1 MFVRPTNPISHRLA
15 RLAFL
20 AACVAALTVASAG
33 PLHRFIGLD
42 IEWAITIFRYG
53 FYAAVA
59 AVALGLATIVPTR
72 PGDRRRGFVA
82 AFLAVVIG
90 LAGAWMPVTW
100 FLWSQQLP
108 ALNDISTDVAS
119 PPAMVALLQL
129 RRGASNPA
137 AYPGAPAAVLQ
148 RAAYADIVPVVLP
161 VAPAEAFK
169 RVDRVVTAMGW
180 DVVARAPADG
190 RIEAVARTPVMG
202 CRGDI
207 VIRIRGNEDESRVDM
222 RSSSRYGSHDIGS
235 NASRIRAY
243 LDNVEESIDTALER
257 EERRKPTAPKKG
269 PVPKGKQQQ
278 AQTPGQAPKR

>member
-20 AACVAALTVASAG
+20 AACVAALIVASAG
-33 PLHRFIGLD
+33 PLHRYIGLD
-42 IEWAITIFRYG
+42 IEWAITVFRYG

-82 AFLAVVIG
+82 AFLAVAIG

-108 ALNDISTDVAS
+108 TLNDISTDVAN

-129 RRGASNPA
+129 RRGAPNPP

-148 RAAYADIVPVVLP
+148 RAAYSDIVPVVLP

-190 RIEAVARTPVMG
+190 RIEAIDTSQWFGFRD
-202 CRGDI
+202 DI
-207 VIRIRGNEDESRVDM
+207 VV
-222 RSSSRYGSHDIGS
+222 
-235 NASRIRAY
+235 RIRA
-243 LDNVEESIDTALER
+243 DGTGSRIDIRSKSRAGESDLGVNA
-257 EERRKPTAPKKG
+257 RRIRDFIARLRAET
-269 PVPKGKQQQ
+269 
-278 AQTPGQAPKR
+278 